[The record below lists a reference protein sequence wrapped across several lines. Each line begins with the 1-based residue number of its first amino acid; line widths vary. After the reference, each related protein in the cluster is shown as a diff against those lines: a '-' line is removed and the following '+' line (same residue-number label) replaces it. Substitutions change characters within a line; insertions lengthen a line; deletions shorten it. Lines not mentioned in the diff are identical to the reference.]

1 MARNLRLYRTLEN
14 KHTKD
19 ITQCQTNRKFKTYNT
34 IPCKIKLYIYIY
46 IYIPLHYFIGKIF
59 ALLACK
65 PFAHQFK
72 NE

>member
-46 IYIPLHYFIGKIF
+46 IYHCTISLAKSLHS
-59 ALLACK
+59 
-65 PFAHQFK
+65 
-72 NE
+72 